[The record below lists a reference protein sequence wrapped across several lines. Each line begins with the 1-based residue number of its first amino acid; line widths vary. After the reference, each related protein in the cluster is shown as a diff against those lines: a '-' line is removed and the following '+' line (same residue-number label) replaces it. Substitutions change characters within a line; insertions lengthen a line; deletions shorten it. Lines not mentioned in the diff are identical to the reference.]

1 MLDVL
6 DTPEVVEAPEETK
19 ELTVADVLY
28 KAADLISQPGKWCK
42 GAGHRNGAYCAAG
55 AMIVVGDPTFYERG
69 MLPYTIPKHNR
80 LYHRALTLTA
90 RVLGKT
96 ADETILRYND
106 NPYVGQ
112 SDVVDLLR
120 KAGDLAVQEG
130 L

>member
-1 MLDVL
+1 MPVL
-6 DTPEVVEAPEETK
+6 EVLAPEVPEVVEAPEVK

-28 KAADLISQPGKWCK
+28 KAADLISQPGKWIK
-42 GAGHRNGAYCAAG
+42 GKGHEDGAYCAG
-55 AMIVVGDPTFYERG
+55 AMITTIDPTFYERVACYP
-69 MLPYTIPKHNR
+69 LKNSS
-80 LYHRALTLTA
+80 LYHRALLLTA

-96 ADETILRYND
+96 ADEAIVRYND

-130 L
+130 V